1 MHADR
6 TNRVVLAIFGLL
18 VLAVGVAGL
27 IASLGRFGTA
37 FQQKAL
43 FTNRVSRYIG
53 EHGSWLWPVI
63 AVACALIAL
72 LMLRWIYVLI
82 ASTDRADDIM
92 IRGDHDAGRTVLRP
106 EALAAAVRDEIT
118 TYHGVSSAKARVLG
132 DSGDIR
138 LIVTVAIFTTADIP
152 ALRQRIETQ
161 ALAHA
166 RRALGKS
173 DLPIRMFLDVSKAE
187 QSRVT

>member
-6 TNRVVLAIFGLL
+6 TNRVVLAVFGLL

-27 IASLGRFGTA
+27 IASLGGFGTA

-53 EHGSWLWPVI
+53 EQGSWLWPVI
-63 AVACALIAL
+63 AVACALVAV

-82 ASTDRADDIM
+82 ASTDRADDIV

-106 EALAAAVRDEIT
+106 EALAGAVRDEIT
-118 TYHGVSSAKARVLG
+118 TYHGVSSATAAERDKA
-132 DSGDIR
+132 D
-138 LIVTVAIFTTADIP
+138 A
-152 ALRQRIETQ
+152 Q
-161 ALAHA
+161 ALTAPVTA
-166 RRALGKS
+166 AVQTRLDS
-173 DLPIRMFLDVSKAE
+173 LRMERHPRLSVRVKPR
-187 QSRVT
+187 SR